1 MNKTII
7 SQLKRTLKKYGIRN
21 ADTIVNQTIKM
32 NYEKFL
38 DYADPVY
45 VIDRI
50 ASCYEDPT
58 ALKKLENANR
68 EWLAIVIDK

>member
-21 ADTIVNQTIKM
+21 ADTIVNETIKM

-38 DYADPVY
+38 DWADPVY

-50 ASCYEDPT
+50 AS
-58 ALKKLENANR
+58 
-68 EWLAIVIDK
+68 